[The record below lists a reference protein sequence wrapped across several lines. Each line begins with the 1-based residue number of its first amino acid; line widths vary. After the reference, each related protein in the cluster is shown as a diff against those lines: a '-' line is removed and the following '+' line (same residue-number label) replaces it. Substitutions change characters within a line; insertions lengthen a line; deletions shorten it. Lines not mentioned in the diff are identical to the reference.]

1 MLFDVGAAGVSKS
14 KDDDYALH
22 DSLDYSMT
30 HTVVGESPGKKV
42 HDRMLTALGSVC
54 FYGTAYYA
62 EEIVGDKSNRCPIE
76 DNPDHK
82 STSKTVTTEEEKSET
97 VVDPMPGAK
106 RFNMGGSI
114 GLFDDGF
121 IVRHVQ
127 SQDVGSSCR
136 SNMPHVIQKISDFCQ
151 AEEATVEV

>member
-1 MLFDVGAAGVSKS
+1 MDEERETADVSVAQ
-14 KDDDYALH
+14 
-22 DSLDYSMT
+22 
-30 HTVVGESPGKKV
+30 ESPGKKV

-54 FYGTAYYA
+54 FYGTTYYA

-97 VVDPMPGAK
+97 VGDPMPGAK

-114 GLFDDGF
+114 GLFDVNSFPGGDGF
-121 IVRHVQ
+121 IVRH
-127 SQDVGSSCR
+127 
-136 SNMPHVIQKISDFCQ
+136 F
-151 AEEATVEV
+151 

>member
-1 MLFDVGAAGVSKS
+1 MDEERETADVSVAGK
-14 KDDDYALH
+14 
-22 DSLDYSMT
+22 
-30 HTVVGESPGKKV
+30 SPGKKV

-97 VVDPMPGAK
+97 VGDPMPGAK
-106 RFNMGGSI
+106 RFNTQFRLIDSLAYLAITINIYLYIIIM
-114 GLFDDGF
+114 LY
-121 IVRHVQ
+121 
-127 SQDVGSSCR
+127 
-136 SNMPHVIQKISDFCQ
+136 
-151 AEEATVEV
+151 TV